1 VSPGKAAQV
10 RAGRRTI
17 DISSPDKLL
26 FPDAGVTKLELA
38 EYYASVGP
46 TMVPYV
52 RDRPITIHAFPSGIE
67 KEGVYIKS
75 APRHFPDWIERATI
89 PKRGG
94 TVTHVLANETATLV
108 YLAGQNCITPH
119 IHLSRADEPDVPD
132 RVIFD
137 LDPPEGTS
145 FADVRAAARAVGEL
159 LRERGY
165 ATYAMVTGSK
175 GVHVVIPIRRG
186 PHFAEVYQ
194 WAKAVGEEVAAEAPD
209 KLTLEFLKANRDG
222 RIYVDVR
229 RNAYAQHAVA
239 PYAVRPRPTAP
250 VAMPI
255 HWDELSARKLDPQGW
270 TVRTVPE
277 RLEAEGDAWKGMARH
292 ARALRL

>member
-1 VSPGKAAQV
+1 VSGGGAQV

-26 FPDAGVTKLELA
+26 FPAAGVTKLELA
-38 EYYASVGP
+38 EYYAAVGP
-46 TMVPYV
+46 TMVQYV
-52 RDRPITIHAFPSGIE
+52 RDRPITIHSFPAGIE
-67 KEGVYIKS
+67 REGIYIKS
-75 APRHFPDWIERATI
+75 APKHFPDWIERATI

-94 TVTHVLANETATLV
+94 TVTHVLANEPATLV
-108 YLAGQNCITPH
+108 YLAGQNCITTH
-119 IHLSRADEPDVPD
+119 IHLSRADQPDKPD

-175 GVHVVIPIRRG
+175 GVHVVVPIRRR
-186 PHFAEVYQ
+186 HRFEEVFR
-194 WAKAVGEEVAAEAPD
+194 WAKALGEEVAAESPR
-209 KLTLEFLKANRDG
+209 KLTLEFLKKNREG
-222 RIYVDVR
+222 RIFVDVR

-239 PYAVRPRPTAP
+239 PYAARPREKAP

-255 HWDELSARKLDPQGW
+255 HWDELSDRRLDPQGW
-270 TVRTVPE
+270 TVRTGPK